1 MPNPGWNQKAGGFV
15 FRLEELDSDYTGKR
29 LSRSFCLH
37 ITNNTDRRV
46 DGRLVLAASGGWEI
60 SPGSDILLAIKP
72 DGTICAE
79 FETCTEKGYEDSFIL
94 NARFETTGGVQPD
107 VSFDIPGSFAKAVKR
122 MVEKDLKARGI
133 SDPMVLRAMEKV
145 KRHLFIDEE
154 YREQAYNDHPLPIDE
169 GQTISQPYI
178 VALMTETLKI
188 KPGEKVL
195 EIGTGCGYQAAVLAE
210 LTDEVYSVEIK
221 KKLAE
226 SARRNLDKNGYVNVK
241 TKHGDGYFGWEEYA
255 PFDAIMI
262 SCAVKRIPLPLIE
275 QLKDGG
281 RMVLPMGDTTY
292 YQDLVHVKKDKGV
305 KITHICGVRFVPI
318 TGEAE
323 KDG

>member
-1 MPNPGWNQKAGGFV
+1 MRNAGWNQKAGGFD
-15 FRLEELDSDYTGKR
+15 FRLEEIDSCRTGKG
-29 LSRSFCLH
+29 LSKSFCLH

-46 DGRLVLAASGGWEI
+46 DGRLVLTAPSGWKI
-60 SPGSDILLAIKP
+60 SPGSDILMAVKP

-79 FETCTEKGYEDSFIL
+79 FETHTEEGYDDSFTI
-94 NARFETTGGVQPD
+94 NARLETTEGVQTD
-107 VSFDIPGSFAKAVKR
+107 VTFEIPGIFANAVKQMLER
-122 MVEKDLKARGI
+122 DLKGRGI

-154 YREQAYNDHPLPIDE
+154 YREEAYDDHPLPIDE

-178 VALMTETLKI
+178 VALMTETLMI

-226 SARRNLDKNGYVNVK
+226 NARRNLDKNGYVNVK

-255 PFDAIMI
+255 PYDAIMI
-262 SCAVKRIPLPLIE
+262 SCAVKRIPPPLLE
-275 QLKDGG
+275 QLREGG
-281 RMVLPMGDTTY
+281 RMVLPIGDTTY

-318 TGEAE
+318 TGEAV
-323 KDG
+323 KDE

>member
-1 MPNPGWNQKAGGFV
+1 MTNPGRHQKAGGFD
-15 FRLEELDSDYTGKR
+15 FRLEELDSYCTGKR

-46 DGRLVLAASGGWEI
+46 DGRLILAASSGWEI
-60 SPGSDILLAIKP
+60 SPGSDILMAIKP

-79 FETCTEKGYEDSFIL
+79 FETYKGKGCGDSFIL
-94 NARFETTGGVQPD
+94 NARLETTEGIRHD
-107 VSFDIPGSFAKAVKR
+107 VSFGIPGNFMQAVR
-122 MVEKDLKARGI
+122 QMVEKDLKARGI
-133 SDPMVLRAMEKV
+133 SDPTVLKAMGKV

-154 YREQAYNDHPLPIDE
+154 YQEQAYDDHPLPIDE
-169 GQTISQPYI
+169 GMTISQPYI

-195 EIGTGCGYQAAVLAE
+195 EVGTGSGYQAAVLSE

-226 SARRNLDKNGYVNVK
+226 NARRNLDKNGYVNVK

-262 SCAVKRIPLPLIE
+262 SCAVKRIPSPLLE
-275 QLKDGG
+275 QLKEGG
-281 RMVLPMGDTTY
+281 RMVLPIGDTTY
-292 YQDLVHVKKDKGV
+292 YQDLIFARKDKGV

-318 TGEAE
+318 TGEAA